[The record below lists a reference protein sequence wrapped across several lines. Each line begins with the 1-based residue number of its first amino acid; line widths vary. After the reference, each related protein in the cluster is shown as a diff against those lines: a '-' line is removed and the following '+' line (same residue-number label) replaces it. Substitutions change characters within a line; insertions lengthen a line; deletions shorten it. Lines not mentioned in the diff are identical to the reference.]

1 MKRIIFLAV
10 IIMFYYNNPVLSMK
24 KIGSPLILI
33 NDCGIEE
40 CGCVSLTFFRSE
52 DSIFGFTFYNNLDT
66 NKYKNKKLK
75 YLIDD
80 LDYDFKLLG
89 SKVYQGYEHGEGT
102 NRNSFKFF
110 YKYNDTT
117 MLVVHG
123 CINSYNS
130 FETTDDEIEKM
141 MIKDQK
147 SYAVTFYLIDVKK
160 YYLQDYL
167 ENISSY
173 DPNPENNYIV
183 SFIRMYYWN
192 QVKDLIKNA
201 K

>member
-1 MKRIIFLAV
+1 MKKIFFLV
-10 IIMFYYNNPVLSMK
+10 IIIMFNYNNPVISLQ

-33 NDCGIEE
+33 NDCGYEE
-40 CGCVSLTFFRSE
+40 CGCVSLTFFSSE
-52 DSIFGFTFYNNLDT
+52 DTISGLTFYYNIDT

-80 LDYDFKLLG
+80 LSNDFKLLG
-89 SKVYQGYEHGEGT
+89 SKVFQGYERGEGT
-102 NRNSFKFF
+102 NRNSFEFF

-117 MLVVHG
+117 MLVVDG

-130 FETTDDEIEKM
+130 FETTDDEIEKI

-160 YYLQDYL
+160 YYLDDYR
-167 ENISSY
+167 NKFSTN
-173 DPNPENNYIV
+173 DFNPDKFRDIAI
-183 SFIRMYYWN
+183 IRMYYWN
-192 QVKDLIKNA
+192 QVKDLIKNE